1 MDVMSK
7 FSTSDQTVDEALQ
20 NTSLLES
27 ASIVFIAVG
36 AFLFI
41 VSFAGCCGALK
52 ESPCLLVLVSLES
65 PTAGGQVT
73 IVPGFVCDKQR
84 RDESSGC

>member
-1 MDVMSK
+1 MDVMSR

-52 ESPCLLVLVSLES
+52 ESPCLLVLVSKES
-65 PTAGGQVT
+65 HTAAVQFA
-73 IVPGFVCDKQR
+73 IVPAFICDQQR
-84 RDESSGC
+84 RGESSRC